1 MEAVARAV
9 SRISERQGAAL
20 LAIAVVA
27 VLLVPVAFGSF
38 AQYLVL
44 NVLLLALFAL
54 SFNLLFGM
62 TGLLS
67 FGQAAFYAAGA
78 YVAGLLLRARLPLLP
93 SVMLGALAGAAIAAV
108 VGAFCVR
115 HTRVYFSMLTLA
127 FGMFVY
133 AIVWKWTDVT
143 GGDDGLIGIPRG
155 RLGLLGPF
163 DPNLAPLSRYY
174 VFAAVLVFVSVAVL
188 HRLAISPFGLTLRA
202 IRENA
207 ERAEFSGIRVRRTVF
222 IAFVIAGFFAGLA
235 GALLAPLEQTI
246 APTAAHWT
254 KSAEPVMATLIGGP
268 LAFAGPIVGA
278 AVYLGLK
285 ELIVRFTEYWLLV
298 FGLVL
303 LATCSRSAVVCSGRS
318 AGLYATY
325 DAAARGP
332 RSSQVLRRLR
342 RGRQG
347 GPAARWWRHH
357 RGHRAERCG
366 QDNVHQPAHR
376 KAQAG

>member
-1 MEAVARAV
+1 MEAVARVLSRV
-9 SRISERQGAAL
+9 SGRRAAAL
-20 LAIAVVA
+20 LAIVGAA

-78 YVAGLLLRARLPLLP
+78 YVTGMLLRAGMPLLP
-93 SVMLGALAGAAIAAV
+93 SVLLGALAGAAMAVV

-115 HTRVYFSMLTLA
+115 HTRIYFSMLTLA
-127 FGMFVY
+127 FGMFAY
-133 AIVWKWTDVT
+133 AIVWKWTEVT

-163 DPNLAPLSRYY
+163 DPSLALLSRYY
-174 VFAAVLVFVSVAVL
+174 VFAAVLVFLSVAVL
-188 HRLAISPFGLTLRA
+188 YRLAISPFGLTLRA

-222 IAFVIAGFFAGLA
+222 IAFIVAGFFAGLA
-235 GALLAPLEQTI
+235 GALLAPLEQTV

-268 LAFAGPIVGA
+268 FAFAGPIVGA

-285 ELIVRFTEYWLLV
+285 EIIVRFTEYWLLV

-303 LATCSRSAVVCSGRS
+303 LATVLAFRGGLLGVLTASG
-318 AGLYATY
+318 
-325 DAAARGP
+325 
-332 RSSQVLRRLR
+332 SSNQPVRR
-342 RGRQG
+342 
-347 GPAARWWRHH
+347 
-357 RGHRAERCG
+357 
-366 QDNVHQPAHR
+366 
-376 KAQAG
+376 

>member
-9 SRISERQGAAL
+9 SRISGRQGAAL
-20 LAIAVVA
+20 LAIAIVA

-67 FGQAAFYAAGA
+67 FGQAAFYAGGA
-78 YVAGLLLRARLPLLP
+78 YVAGVLLRAGMPLLP
-93 SVMLGALAGAAIAAV
+93 SVLVGALAGAAMAVV

-127 FGMFVY
+127 FGMFAY

-163 DPNLAPLSRYY
+163 DPSLGPLSRYY
-174 VFAAVLVFVSVAVL
+174 VFAAVLVFLSVAVL

-222 IAFVIAGFFAGLA
+222 IAFVVAGFFAGLA
-235 GALLAPLEQTI
+235 GALLAPLEQTV
-246 APTAAHWT
+246 APTVAHWT

-285 ELIVRFTEYWLLV
+285 EIIVRFTEYWLLV

-303 LATCSRSAVVCSGRS
+303 LATVLAFRGGVLGALGRVVR
-318 AGLYATY
+318 
-325 DAAARGP
+325 
-332 RSSQVLRRLR
+332 
-342 RGRQG
+342 
-347 GPAARWWRHH
+347 
-357 RGHRAERCG
+357 
-366 QDNVHQPAHR
+366 NV
-376 KAQAG
+376 

>member
-78 YVAGLLLRARLPLLP
+78 YIAGLLLRARLPLLP
-93 SVMLGALAGAAIAAV
+93 SVMLGALAGAAMAV
-108 VGAFCVR
+108 VGGVFCVR

-285 ELIVRFTEYWLLV
+285 EIIVRFTEYWLLV

-303 LATCSRSAVVCSGRS
+303 LATVLAFRGGVLGALSRFVR
-318 AGLYATY
+318 
-325 DAAARGP
+325 
-332 RSSQVLRRLR
+332 
-342 RGRQG
+342 
-347 GPAARWWRHH
+347 
-357 RGHRAERCG
+357 
-366 QDNVHQPAHR
+366 NV
-376 KAQAG
+376 

>member
-1 MEAVARAV
+1 MEAVATALSRVSGWRA
-9 SRISERQGAAL
+9 GAL
-20 LAIAVVA
+20 LAIVVVA

-67 FGQAAFYAAGA
+67 FGQAAFYAGGA
-78 YVAGLLLRARLPLLP
+78 YVAGMLLRAGMPVLP
-93 SVMLGALAGAAIAAV
+93 SVLVGAVAGAAMAV
-108 VGAFCVR
+108 VVGVFCVR
-115 HTRVYFSMLTLA
+115 HTRIYFSMLTLA
-127 FGMFVY
+127 FGMFAY

-163 DPNLAPLSRYY
+163 DPSLAPLSRYY
-174 VFAAVLVFVSVAVL
+174 VFVAVLVFLSVAVL

-207 ERAEFSGIRVRRTVF
+207 ERAEFSGIRVRRTIF
-222 IAFVIAGFFAGLA
+222 IAFVVAGFFAGLA
-235 GALLAPLEQTI
+235 GALLAPLEQTV

-268 LAFAGPIVGA
+268 LVFAGPIVGA
-278 AVYLGLK
+278 AMYLGLK
-285 ELIVRFTEYWLLV
+285 EIIVRFTEYWLLV

-303 LATCSRSAVVCSGRS
+303 LVTVLAFRGGLLGALSRVVRN
-318 AGLYATY
+318 A
-325 DAAARGP
+325 
-332 RSSQVLRRLR
+332 
-342 RGRQG
+342 
-347 GPAARWWRHH
+347 
-357 RGHRAERCG
+357 
-366 QDNVHQPAHR
+366 
-376 KAQAG
+376 

>member
-1 MEAVARAV
+1 MEAVARVLSRV
-9 SRISERQGAAL
+9 SGRRAGAL
-20 LAIAVVA
+20 LAIVGAA

-67 FGQAAFYAAGA
+67 FGQAAFYAGGA
-78 YVAGLLLRARLPLLP
+78 YVTGMLLRAGMPLLP
-93 SVMLGALAGAAIAAV
+93 SVLLGALAGAAMAVV

-115 HTRVYFSMLTLA
+115 HTRIYFSMLTLA
-127 FGMFVY
+127 FGMFAY
-133 AIVWKWTDVT
+133 AIVWKWTEVT

-155 RLGLLGPF
+155 RLGLIGPF
-163 DPNLAPLSRYY
+163 DPSLALLSRYY
-174 VFAAVLVFVSVAVL
+174 VFAALLVFLSVAVL
-188 HRLAISPFGLTLRA
+188 YRLAISPFGLTLRA

-222 IAFVIAGFFAGLA
+222 IAFVVAGFFAGLA
-235 GALLAPLEQTI
+235 GALLAPLEQTV

-268 LAFAGPIVGA
+268 FAFAGPIVGA

-285 ELIVRFTEYWLLV
+285 EIIVRFTEYWLLV

-303 LATCSRSAVVCSGRS
+303 LATVLAFRGGLLGVLTASG
-318 AGLYATY
+318 
-325 DAAARGP
+325 
-332 RSSQVLRRLR
+332 SSNQPVRR
-342 RGRQG
+342 
-347 GPAARWWRHH
+347 
-357 RGHRAERCG
+357 
-366 QDNVHQPAHR
+366 
-376 KAQAG
+376 

>member
-1 MEAVARAV
+1 MEAVARAL
-9 SRISERQGAAL
+9 SQISGWRAGAL
-20 LAIAVVA
+20 LTAVVAA
-27 VLLVPVAFGSF
+27 VLLVPFAFGSF

-78 YVAGLLLRARLPLLP
+78 YIAGLLLRARLPLLP

-108 VGAFCVR
+108 VGTFCVR

-174 VFAAVLVFVSVAVL
+174 VFAAVLVFLSVAVL

-222 IAFVIAGFFAGLA
+222 TAFVVAGFFAGLA
-235 GALLAPLEQTI
+235 GALLAPLEQTV

-285 ELIVRFTEYWLLV
+285 EIIVRFTEYWLLV

-303 LATCSRSAVVCSGRS
+303 LATVLAFRGGVLGALSRFVC
-318 AGLYATY
+318 
-325 DAAARGP
+325 
-332 RSSQVLRRLR
+332 
-342 RGRQG
+342 
-347 GPAARWWRHH
+347 
-357 RGHRAERCG
+357 
-366 QDNVHQPAHR
+366 NV
-376 KAQAG
+376 